1 MERVKYHSELH
12 NHNTIGSLMDG
23 MGTPKEILDRCDEL
37 NIKSY
42 AITDHGT
49 EYALY
54 YFAELQE
61 KYNTKILYGIELYEA
76 YDHTIQDP
84 NNKYFHLLTIAKNQ
98 SGIQAL
104 HRLTTMGEFE
114 GKYFKPRIDLNQLK
128 EFKDDLIIG
137 SACLAGKINKATTYE
152 QAKQYAL
159 EYKEIFSDNFY
170 LELQAHTSEDQIK
183 ANKRLMKLHYDTNIP
198 YIITSD
204 SHYVKKEDKENH
216 ANFVNVN
223 RKNADVTTTGEI
235 YDDCYIHST
244 DEMYEIMFKS
254 ELTED
259 EITIGLQNTN
269 KIADICN
276 GTIQFHEPVLPE
288 VKIPN
293 EYKSEEEY
301 FMALITKGW
310 KDRNMDEQIKN
321 DLLHTEQDYK
331 QRVLHEYNV
340 IKQMEYISY
349 HLIVADY
356 MQWAVNQRIPTAPAR
371 GSAGGSL
378 IAYLL
383 KITNINPLKYDLLF
397 ERYLN
402 PERVSLPDI
411 DSDFSSE
418 RREEVFK
425 YLQRTYGENYVAQII
440 NFSKYTPKVAI
451 QDAGKMTKVPIK
463 DVNAI
468 KEFMQDDT
476 IEDSIQNAKSNK
488 KLIDLLNNYPE
499 MLSLAK
505 AFEGKVKTTSTNA
518 CFLGNELVMT
528 NNGYKQIKDISI
540 GDVVLTHTNKFKRV
554 VKTMKRTSDDIYT
567 LSIANTLPIT
577 TTGNHP
583 FLVRKKIVN
592 NHVRNYTIPEWKVA
606 KELNDEYMM
615 GIAINKNSIIPKYNV
630 NLPFDNN
637 NFWWIIGRYMGD
649 GWCECPK
656 GTNQKRFIICCD
668 KNSANELNEITN
680 HINGLFEYRYERANT
695 TYKIFIK
702 NKELY
707 NYVQQFGKY
716 AYGKRLTNDI
726 LDLPVSLLE
735 SFLEG
740 YLSAD
745 GSYDAKCDIYGFKT
759 VSKQLALGI
768 SACINKVYK
777 KHCRFTVIKPRIEF
791 IEGRKVYS
799 KEKYDCKFSKHI
811 KLKEHAFYEDDYI
824 WTPLRYLNQNSNTE
838 EVYNLSVLDDNSYT
852 VNNIIVHNCGVVI
865 SSKPIYQYCGMKK
878 GDNDEQL
885 LQVDKVITEKLGMVK
900 CDILGTTV
908 LQIIDEVMKMADMD
922 FYDLYTKI
930 PLDDKETYEFFKKGL
945 YYGVFQLGSY
955 NMTKFFM
962 KLQPKSIEDIC
973 LGISAYRP
981 GSMKYID
988 DIINRKEGK
997 EPIVYDHEV
1006 LEPILKP
1013 TYGICVYQEQV
1024 MQVLQAMGGFSFSQ
1038 ADLVRRGMAKK
1049 KAQYVLGQRNNFIY
1063 GLVEFTIDGTRCTT
1077 TYELAKE
1084 YLNDIEYTVVIEGA
1098 IHKGIEIKIAKKVF
1112 DDLEDFAL
1120 YGFNKSH
1127 GLAYAL
1133 LAYYTA
1139 YLKCHYP
1146 TYFMKTILSHAK
1158 DGMEIAQY
1166 LTQCKDLCVKVVHPN
1181 INESDLGFSVYNGS
1195 ILYGIGSL
1203 YNVGEPTTRQIMNK
1217 RPYTSFEDF
1226 INKNVNNIAEDEIKI
1241 DKSALI
1247 SLINSGCFDGLPIE
1261 ENSTTLCDRQFLLMK
1276 VFYNVTSLIQKV
1288 STTQIPELFDNP
1300 DIDMKE
1306 FYKEKQLYDLHK
1318 KILSKKNKLNL
1329 YKDDEIITTF
1339 KNNYSND
1346 TFEIENDELNIIK
1359 NKYTSEYNKHLKHL
1373 KQVLKEN
1380 SDQYT
1385 LLINK
1390 SRVVNAYLDYVK
1402 NNNEADLE
1410 FESTSFYFSKS
1421 WLEDSAEK
1429 YHVDEF
1435 KDIPNLNMD
1444 EVGYYKKKDLY
1455 TIVGVLTGKIKKH
1468 SEIVLLTNSGIVIA
1482 KLGDI
1487 LYNSVASDLK
1497 RGDKIALSGYVGNG
1511 FFRAEFYQN
1520 NKSNKLLALKVLN

>member
-61 KYNTKILYGIELYEA
+61 KYKTKILYGIELYEA
-76 YDHTIQDP
+76 YDHTVQDQD
-84 NNKYFHLLTIAKNQ
+84 NKYFHLLTIAKNQ

-114 GKYFKPRIDLNQLK
+114 GKYFKPRVDLKQLK
-128 EFKDDLIIG
+128 EFKDNLIIG

-159 EYKEIFSDNFY
+159 EYKEIFGDNFY

-276 GTIQFHEPVLPE
+276 GTIEFHEPVLPK

-293 EYKSEEEY
+293 QYKSEEEY

-310 KDRNMDEQIKN
+310 KDRNMDEQIK
-321 DLLHTEQDYK
+321 DDPLHTEQDYK

-340 IKQMEYISY
+340 IKQMEYIAY
-349 HLIVADY
+349 HLIVADF
-356 MQWAVNQRIPTAPAR
+356 MQWAVSQGIPTAPAR
-371 GSAGGSL
+371 GSAGGCL

-383 KITNINPLKYDLLF
+383 KITNVNPLKYDLLF

-476 IEDSIQNAKSNK
+476 IEESIQNAKNNK
-488 KLIDLLNNYPE
+488 KLVNLLNNYPE

-518 CFLGNELVMT
+518 C
-528 NNGYKQIKDISI
+528 
-540 GDVVLTHTNKFKRV
+540 
-554 VKTMKRTSDDIYT
+554 
-567 LSIANTLPIT
+567 
-577 TTGNHP
+577 
-583 FLVRKKIVN
+583 
-592 NHVRNYTIPEWKVA
+592 
-606 KELNDEYMM
+606 
-615 GIAINKNSIIPKYNV
+615 
-630 NLPFDNN
+630 
-637 NFWWIIGRYMGD
+637 
-649 GWCECPK
+649 
-656 GTNQKRFIICCD
+656 
-668 KNSANELNEITN
+668 
-680 HINGLFEYRYERANT
+680 
-695 TYKIFIK
+695 
-702 NKELY
+702 
-707 NYVQQFGKY
+707 
-716 AYGKRLTNDI
+716 
-726 LDLPVSLLE
+726 
-735 SFLEG
+735 
-740 YLSAD
+740 
-745 GSYDAKCDIYGFKT
+745 
-759 VSKQLALGI
+759 
-768 SACINKVYK
+768 
-777 KHCRFTVIKPRIEF
+777 
-791 IEGRKVYS
+791 
-799 KEKYDCKFSKHI
+799 
-811 KLKEHAFYEDDYI
+811 
-824 WTPLRYLNQNSNTE
+824 
-838 EVYNLSVLDDNSYT
+838 
-852 VNNIIVHNCGVVI
+852 GVVI

-878 GDNDEQL
+878 GDNGEQL

-908 LQIIDEVMKMADMD
+908 LQIIDEIMKMVDMD
-922 FYDLYTKI
+922 FYDLYAKI

-997 EPIVYDHEV
+997 EPIIYDHEI

-1024 MQVLQAMGGFSFSQ
+1024 MQVLQAMGGFSFAQ

-1063 GLVEFTIDGTRCTT
+1063 GLVEFVINGVKFTT
-1077 TYELAKE
+1077 THELAKE
-1084 YLNDIEYTVVIEGA
+1084 YLNDIEYTVIIEGA
-1098 IHKGIEIKIAKKVF
+1098 IHKGIDIKIAKKVF

-1146 TYFMKTILSHAK
+1146 TYFMKAILSHAK
-1158 DGMEIAQY
+1158 DGMEISQY
-1166 LTQCKDLCVKVVHPN
+1166 LTQCKDLGVQVIHPN
-1181 INESDLGFSVYNGS
+1181 INESDLGFSIYNGS

-1203 YNVGEPTTRQIMNK
+1203 HNVGEPTTNQIMNK

-1226 INKNVNNIAEDEIKI
+1226 MNKNVNNISEDEIKI

-1276 VFYNVTSLIQKV
+1276 VFYNVTPLIQKV

-1300 DIDMKE
+1300 DIDTKE

-1373 KQVLKEN
+1373 KQVLKDN
-1380 SDQYT
+1380 NDQYT

-1402 NNNEADLE
+1402 NNDEADLE

>member
-76 YDHTIQDP
+76 FDHKIQDP
-84 NNKYFHLLTIAKNQ
+84 SNKYFHLLAIAKNQ
-98 SGIQAL
+98 NGIQAL
-104 HRLTTMGEFE
+104 HKLTTMGEFE

-128 EFKDDLIIG
+128 DFKDDLIIG
-137 SACLAGKINKATTYE
+137 SACLAGKINKASTYE

-159 EYKEIFSDNFY
+159 EYQSIFGDNFY

-183 ANKRLMKLHYDTNIP
+183 ANKRLMKLHYDTKIP

-204 SHYVKKEDKENH
+204 SHYVRQEDKSNH

-223 RKNADVTTTGEI
+223 RNNADVTITGEI

-254 ELTED
+254 GLTED
-259 EITIGLQNTN
+259 EITIGLENTN

-276 GTIQFHEPVLPE
+276 GTIEFHEPVLPT

-293 EYKSEEEY
+293 QYKSEEEY
-301 FMALITKGW
+301 FMALITEGW
-310 KDRNMDEQIKN
+310 QDRNMDEQIKN
-321 DLLHTEQDYK
+321 DALHTEQDYK

-340 IKQMEYISY
+340 IKQMGFISY

-356 MQWAVNQRIPTAPAR
+356 MQWAVSQGIPTAPGR

-383 KITNINPLKYDLLF
+383 KITNVNPLKYNLLF

-411 DSDFSSE
+411 DSDFSSG

-425 YLQRTYGENYVAQII
+425 YLQQTYGEEYVAQII

-488 KLIDLLNNYPE
+488 KLIDLLNSYPE

-505 AFEGKVKTTSTNA
+505 SFEGRVKTTSTNA
-518 CFLGNELVMT
+518 C
-528 NNGYKQIKDISI
+528 
-540 GDVVLTHTNKFKRV
+540 
-554 VKTMKRTSDDIYT
+554 
-567 LSIANTLPIT
+567 
-577 TTGNHP
+577 
-583 FLVRKKIVN
+583 
-592 NHVRNYTIPEWKVA
+592 
-606 KELNDEYMM
+606 
-615 GIAINKNSIIPKYNV
+615 
-630 NLPFDNN
+630 
-637 NFWWIIGRYMGD
+637 
-649 GWCECPK
+649 
-656 GTNQKRFIICCD
+656 GT
-668 KNSANELNEITN
+668 
-680 HINGLFEYRYERANT
+680 
-695 TYKIFIK
+695 
-702 NKELY
+702 
-707 NYVQQFGKY
+707 
-716 AYGKRLTNDI
+716 
-726 LDLPVSLLE
+726 
-735 SFLEG
+735 
-740 YLSAD
+740 
-745 GSYDAKCDIYGFKT
+745 
-759 VSKQLALGI
+759 
-768 SACINKVYK
+768 
-777 KHCRFTVIKPRIEF
+777 
-791 IEGRKVYS
+791 
-799 KEKYDCKFSKHI
+799 
-811 KLKEHAFYEDDYI
+811 
-824 WTPLRYLNQNSNTE
+824 
-838 EVYNLSVLDDNSYT
+838 
-852 VNNIIVHNCGVVI
+852 VI

-900 CDILGTTV
+900 CDVLGTTV
-908 LQIIDEVMKMADMD
+908 LQIIDEVMNMAGMD

-930 PLDDKETYEFFKKGL
+930 PLDDKETYEFFKRGL

-955 NMTKFFM
+955 SMTKFFM
-962 KLQPKSIEDIC
+962 KLQPQSIEDIC

-997 EPIVYDHEV
+997 EPIIYDHQI

-1024 MQVLQAMGGFSFSQ
+1024 MQVLQAMGGFSFAQ

-1063 GLVEFTIDGTRCTT
+1063 GLVEFQIDGKKFTT
-1077 TYELAKE
+1077 THELAKE
-1084 YLNDIEYTVVIEGA
+1084 YLTDIKYNIVIDGA
-1098 IHKGIEIKIAKKVF
+1098 IHKGIDIEIAKKVF

-1146 TYFMKTILSHAK
+1146 VYFMKTILSYAK
-1158 DGMEIAQY
+1158 DGMEISQY
-1166 LTQCKDLCVKVVHPN
+1166 LTQCKDLGVKVVHPN
-1181 INESDLGFSVYNGS
+1181 INMSDIGFKVYNDT
-1195 ILYGIGSL
+1195 ILYGMGSL
-1203 YNVGEPTTRQIMNK
+1203 HNVGEPTTKQIMNK

-1226 INKNVNNIAEDEIKI
+1226 MNKNVNNILENEIKI

-1247 SLINSGCFDGLPIE
+1247 SLINSGCFDDLPIE
-1261 ENSTTLCDRQFLLMK
+1261 ENSTKLCDRQLLLMK
-1276 VFYNVTSLIQKV
+1276 VFYNATSLIKKV

-1300 DIDMKE
+1300 DIDMSQ

-1318 KILSKKNKLNL
+1318 KLLTKKNILNL
-1329 YKDDEIITTF
+1329 YTDDDIITTF
-1339 KNNYSND
+1339 KNNYSSD
-1346 TFEIENDELNIIK
+1346 TFEIIKDEMHIIK
-1359 NKYTSEYNKHLKHL
+1359 NKYTSEYNKHLKNL
-1373 KQVLKEN
+1373 KQVLKDN
-1380 SDQYT
+1380 SDEYT

-1390 SRVVNAYLDYVK
+1390 SRVINAYLNYVK
-1402 NNNEADLE
+1402 NNDVADLE
-1410 FESTSFYFSKS
+1410 FESTSFYFSPS

-1435 KDIPNLNMD
+1435 NDIPNLDMN

-1482 KLGDI
+1482 KLRDM